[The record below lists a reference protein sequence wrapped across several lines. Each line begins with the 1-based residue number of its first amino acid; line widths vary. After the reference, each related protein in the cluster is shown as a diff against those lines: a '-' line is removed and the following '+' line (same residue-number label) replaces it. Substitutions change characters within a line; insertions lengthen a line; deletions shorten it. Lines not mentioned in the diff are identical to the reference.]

1 MALALIGPIGAP
13 ELMIILFLA
22 LLMFGGRLPDVARSL
37 GRSVNQF
44 KRGLKDL
51 DEGMKEEEQRLP
63 TPPAKTLASPPST
76 QGTEG
81 ASATSAASSDTSS
94 TAPH

>member
-44 KRGLKDL
+44 KKGLKDF
-51 DEGMKEEEQRLP
+51 DEGMKEDAEPRLPTTTAKTLP
-63 TPPAKTLASPPST
+63 TPPSAPA
-76 QGTEG
+76 QG
-81 ASATSAASSDTSS
+81 ANATSAASSDTSS

>member
-13 ELMIILFLA
+13 ELIIILVLG
-22 LLMFGGRLPDVARSL
+22 LLMFGGKLPDIARSL
-37 GRSVNQF
+37 GRSVNSF

-51 DEGMKEEEQRLP
+51 DEGMKEEEQNLSS
-63 TPPAKTLASPPST
+63 PPKTLPSASSKPA
-76 QGTEG
+76 EG
-81 ASATSAASSDTSS
+81 AGATAAASSDTSS

>member
-51 DEGMKEEEQRLP
+51 DEGMKEEEQRP
-63 TPPAKTLASPPST
+63 TTPPAKTLASPPSA